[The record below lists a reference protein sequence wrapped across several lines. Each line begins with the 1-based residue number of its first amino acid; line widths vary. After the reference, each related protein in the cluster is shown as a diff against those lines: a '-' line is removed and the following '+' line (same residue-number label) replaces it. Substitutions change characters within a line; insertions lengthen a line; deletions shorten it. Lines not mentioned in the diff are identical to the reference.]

1 MMEQFLNIQNFKEF
15 LGEGNDWTESFKKA
29 VCRLEENKGG
39 TLYVPAGLYKTRSIE
54 LKSNITLYLE
64 SGSTLDFS
72 DEIEKYELIDLEF
85 EGIPTTM
92 YMPCIYASNSENVS
106 ITGSGK
112 IEGNGFRWWKEL
124 KELAY
129 PRPYLVCFADC
140 NNVKIQ
146 GVFLT
151 NSPSWTVHP
160 LCCDNVLIQGITI
173 KNPKDSPNT
182 DGIDPDSCSNVRIS
196 DCIIDVGD
204 DCIAIKSGTEDTPR
218 KIACENITI
227 TNCNM
232 IHGHGGVVI
241 GSEMSGTVR
250 NISVSNCIFQD
261 TDRGIRL
268 KTRRKRG
275 GAMEN
280 LVFENIIMDNVICPF
295 IFNMYYFC
303 GKDGKEKYVW
313 DKEKYSLDETTPL
326 IKDIMINNIIVS
338 NASACAG
345 FIYGLPEQKVENI
358 RFSNCSIK
366 MNQSG
371 EYGIPA
377 MMDNIEP
384 MKKAG
389 FFIRNA
395 KNIRFNNVTFEN
407 IDGEEIDTDESSEIF
422 MSN

>member
-1 MMEQFLNIQNFKEF
+1 MEQFLNIRNFREY
-15 LGEGNDWTESFKKA
+15 LIGENDWTEAFKKA
-29 VCRLEENKGG
+29 VFNLEENNGG
-39 TLYVPAGLYKTRSIE
+39 TLYVPTGIYKTKSIE

-64 SGSTLDFS
+64 SGATLDFL
-72 DEIEKYELIDLEF
+72 DEIEEYELINLEF
-85 EGIPTTM
+85 EGIPTKM
-92 YMPCIYASNSENVS
+92 YMPCIYAANSENVS
-106 ITGSGK
+106 IIGSG
-112 IEGNGFRWWKEL
+112 IINGNGFRWWKEL
-124 KELAY
+124 KDLEY
-129 PRPYLVCFADC
+129 PRPYLVCFANC
-140 NNVKIQ
+140 NNIKLQ
-146 GVFLT
+146 GVLLT

-160 LCCDNVLIQGITI
+160 LCCNNVVIQGITI

-182 DGIDPDSCSNVRIS
+182 DGIDPNSCSNVRIS
-196 DCIIDVGD
+196 DCMIDVGD

-232 IHGHGGVVI
+232 IHGHGGIVI
-241 GSEMSGTVR
+241 GSEMSGSVR

-275 GAMEN
+275 GSMEN
-280 LVFENIIMDNVICPF
+280 LVFQNIIMDNVLCPF

-303 GKDGKEKYVW
+303 GKNGKEKYVW
-313 DKEKYSLDETTPL
+313 DKEKYPIDETTPK
-326 IKDIMINNIIVS
+326 INDIIISNIMVN

-358 RFSNCSIK
+358 VFSNCSIK
-366 MNQSG
+366 MNTNG

-384 MKKAG
+384 MKDAG

-407 IDGEEIDTDESSEIF
+407 VDGENIDSDESAEVIVV
-422 MSN
+422 

>member
-1 MMEQFLNIQNFKEF
+1 MEQFLNIRNFDEY
-15 LGEGNDWTESFKKA
+15 LIEENDWTEAFKKA
-29 VCRLEENKGG
+29 VVKLEENNGG
-39 TLYVPAGLYKTRSIE
+39 TLYVPAGIYKTKSIE
-54 LKSNITLYLE
+54 LKSNITLHLE
-64 SGSTLDFS
+64 SGATLDFS

-85 EGIPTTM
+85 EGIPSKM

-106 ITGSGK
+106 IIGSG
-112 IEGNGFRWWKEL
+112 IINGNGFRWWKEL
-124 KELAY
+124 KELEY
-129 PRPYLVCFADC
+129 PRPYLVCFANC
-140 NNVKIQ
+140 NNVKLQ
-146 GVFLT
+146 GVLLT

-160 LCCDNVLIQGITI
+160 LCCDNVVIQGITI

-182 DGIDPDSCSNVRIS
+182 DGIDPNSCRNVRIS
-196 DCIIDVGD
+196 DCMIDVGD

-232 IHGHGGVVI
+232 IHGHGGIVI
-241 GSEMSGTVR
+241 GSEMSGSVR
-250 NISVSNCIFQD
+250 NISVSNCVFQD

-275 GAMEN
+275 GSMEN
-280 LVFENIIMDNVICPF
+280 LVFQNIIMDNVLCPF

-303 GKDGKEKYVW
+303 GKNGKEEYVW
-313 DKEKYSLDETTPL
+313 DKEKHPIDETTPR
-326 IKDIMINNIIVS
+326 IKDVIISNIMVN

-358 RFSNCSIK
+358 VFSNCSIK
-366 MNQSG
+366 MNPNG
-371 EYGIPA
+371 EYAIPA

-384 MKKAG
+384 MKDAG

-395 KNIRFNNVTFEN
+395 KNIRFNNVIFEN
-407 IDGEEIDTDESSEIF
+407 VNGNNINNDESAEIIIV
-422 MSN
+422 